1 MHRTPQDNEPVF
13 YALNLDVFEQI
24 INELKT
30 SEFIPTV
37 FEDGRIEGE
46 YTAKDDGNLLLSIPY
61 DTGWSV
67 TINGAAA
74 ELMPAADKGM
84 SCLNV
89 QRGTNNIVM
98 TYKTPGAL
106 TGLAVSLTTA
116 TALIAAGPYVRQKK
130 SRR

>member
-1 MHRTPQDNEPVF
+1 MPQDNEPVF

-24 INELKT
+24 INELRT

-46 YTAKDDGNLLLSIPY
+46 YTAEDDGKLLLSVPY
-61 DTGWSV
+61 DEGWTA

-74 ELMPAADKGM
+74 ELAPAADKGM
-84 SCLNV
+84 SCLSVRKGANKIAMSY
-89 QRGTNNIVM
+89 R
-98 TYKTPGAL
+98 TPGAFA
-106 TGLAVSLTTA
+106 GIAVSLA
-116 TALIAAGPYVRQKK
+116 TAVALVAAGLSSIHKK